1 MQVYVYIVTT
11 LASISNEKIMQFL
24 KIQLNNEHHNQ
35 YQLYIFLKVFY
46 LVRTLFCFKITNI
59 LPRTNEN
66 D

>member
-35 YQLYIFLKVFY
+35 YQLYIFLKVF
-46 LVRTLFCFKITNI
+46 LSSKNIILF
-59 LPRTNEN
+59 
-66 D
+66 